1 MRPKVYIIKEQMIR
15 GETGPVVVDYSAA
28 TQFGD
33 IEFITRFDMPMYGK
47 SAVQEVWNADALD
60 FAQEYDERQDYIVT
74 TGQPVAIFAI
84 GWVLGKFNKVP
95 RFLVW
100 RREEGRYRVLNFD
113 ATMPVG
119 QNRFPVKSLIGA

>member
-28 TQFGD
+28 TEFGD

-60 FAQEYDERQDYIVT
+60 FAQGYDERQDYIVT
-74 TGQPVAIFAI
+74 TGQLAEHLA
-84 GWVLGKFNKVP
+84 
-95 RFLVW
+95 
-100 RREEGRYRVLNFD
+100 
-113 ATMPVG
+113 
-119 QNRFPVKSLIGA
+119 